1 MQGPSVSLTK
11 VIIGSGFPM
20 PLFVNSFARTEQS
33 APPGTLNL
41 NVSFPLLNS
50 QHLHGGTDGG
60 GASPCKQQSIFSQR
74 DPFPWK
80 TPPIS
85 LHSNGV
91 ISGLQT
97 LPTQHAPL

>member
-1 MQGPSVSLTK
+1 MFSNKLPKLWSKNLT
-11 VIIGSGFPM
+11 V
-20 PLFVNSFARTEQS
+20 
-33 APPGTLNL
+33 PPICLVLNL

-50 QHLHGGTDGG
+50 QHLHGGTAGG
-60 GASPCKQQSIFSQR
+60 GASPCKQQSMFSQR

-97 LPTQHAPL
+97 LPTQHAPF